1 MLCCPPFRYP
11 VDMNLGIGSG
21 GVGDKGA
28 GGGGGGEE
36 DSLGLEDQ
44 FFRSEVNFR
53 RAEEVRAE
61 EEGGCKEE
69 VVIK

>member
-1 MLCCPPFRYP
+1 MFRPPLRYP
-11 VDMNLGIGSG
+11 VDMNLCIGSG
-21 GVGDKGA
+21 GVGDKG

-36 DSLGLEDQ
+36 DPLGLEDQ
-44 FFRSEVNFR
+44 FFRSPVNFR

>member
-1 MLCCPPFRYP
+1 MYPHYLPFRSP
-11 VDMNLGIGSG
+11 VDMNLCIGSG
-21 GVGDKGA
+21 GVGDKG

-44 FFRSEVNFR
+44 FFRSPVNFR